1 MTLSRTVLT
10 LAALSILAVVLEFLL
25 VGEGDHGKEPSFYFK
40 GLYALI
46 SIGAAVVMTVGV
58 KLVGRLWLE
67 RHEDYYD

>member
-10 LAALSILAVVLEFLL
+10 LAALSLLAVALEVFL
-25 VGEGDHGKEPSFYFK
+25 VGEGDHGAEPSFYFT

-46 SIGAAVVMTVGV
+46 SIGAAIVMTVGV